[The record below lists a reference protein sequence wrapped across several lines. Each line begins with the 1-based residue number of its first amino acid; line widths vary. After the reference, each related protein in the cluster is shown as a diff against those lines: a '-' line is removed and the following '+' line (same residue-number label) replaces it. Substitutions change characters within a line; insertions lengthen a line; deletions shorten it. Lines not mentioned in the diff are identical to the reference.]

1 MVEGMK
7 KILPGVALASAVLLL
22 PNIVCAQ
29 YFGYQFR
36 QPDNSA
42 QEQQQRFND
51 MEQWM
56 RQREQ
61 DAQLQ
66 RLEQQRRMEEYN
78 RRESQQQQ
86 RCIQLRGLAV
96 PIC

>member
-1 MVEGMK
+1 MK
-7 KILPGVALASAVLLL
+7 KTISAAIVSILLL
-22 PNIVCAQ
+22 PNIVSAQ
-29 YFGYQFR
+29 YFGYQFN

-42 QEQQQRFND
+42 YQQQQRFND

-56 RQREQ
+56 RQREA

-66 RLEQQRRMEEYN
+66 RLEQQQRMENFN
-78 RRESQQQQ
+78 RRESQQIQ

-96 PIC
+96 PLC